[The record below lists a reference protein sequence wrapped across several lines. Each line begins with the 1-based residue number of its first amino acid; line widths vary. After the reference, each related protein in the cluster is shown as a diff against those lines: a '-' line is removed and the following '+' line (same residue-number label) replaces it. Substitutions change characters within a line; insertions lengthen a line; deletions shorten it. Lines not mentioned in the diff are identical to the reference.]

1 MSEDDGPT
9 PVGRQDDVVRAD
21 GRCVAVDAGAGSG
34 KTTTMIWRIEH
45 LVDGGYVTD
54 PGDVLVLT
62 FANEA
67 AASIQKAVNDADG
80 LSTSE
85 AYTIDVSTY
94 HSFCN
99 RLVSTY
105 AYQLGID
112 PEFEVI
118 TPDKR
123 SRILHRLAVASDY
136 EYLTDG
142 DGSRDAIVGSA
153 TGFVAELRREGVTP
167 GDLDAVLPS
176 SETIEKLQEM
186 VATLERAAADL
197 LEFEDWEVI
206 ADFETYDANAEPLCS
221 NLEEYRNVLRLY
233 RERAAENAADGPDA
247 DTWTQVR
254 TYLEFMIDLA
264 ARMEA
269 HLESEPDWVYAFLPQ
284 AMFGDDVV
292 GKYWPDVRQTPF
304 GYLDEYVAAL
314 DDASRL
320 QGIYADYRA
329 HLESEG
335 ALDFH
340 GLIARA
346 RELLDDPVV
355 RDEIAGEWDYVF
367 CDEFQD
373 TDSAQL
379 EIVTKFCGAG
389 DAQLLA
395 IGDTNQAIYGW
406 RGANPEGLATL
417 DEQFSDSEAIE
428 LNRNFRSRQPILD
441 LVNYC
446 DAYESKELEESA
458 PSDDSGGSS
467 PESDAAGSST
477 AEDDPGGPA
486 SEDDEEVH
494 LAAVDSA
501 YTDLSTPEEVATTVS
516 LLLEGRIEDV
526 PERTLGDVAVLVRKN
541 WHAEAIAEELDE
553 RQIPYS
559 IEGGVSGEV
568 DPGVQTLLSY
578 FKALVRPEADVHL
591 YRVLAL
597 LYRVPESDL
606 QALLEAG
613 DSLVVALLETETK
626 DRSSFER
633 PDAVER
639 ARSDYATLAELAE
652 SQSLSNFYRRFL
664 EVTRIEWFVQEESR
678 TQFSKAEGFVER
690 YRSDD
695 VVRTLT
701 DEFVDHLESYLD
713 VSGSETARGIASTS
727 EDRVDLMTVHQA
739 KGLEFDTV
747 LFPYLN
753 ERDWY
758 GRSSSARRAH
768 RYESLVE
775 HADGG
780 ISAPLAESV
789 YRDQIREDWRVFH
802 VGATRAESLLVLFG
816 ERRDELEFPAR
827 SAEDVREKYA
837 PGELLRSHFGDEID
851 PWRMDMPTADIWR
864 HVYDAFRR
872 SRDQHGDAVRNV
884 TNEVDDAGDL
894 TLGNIR
900 YYSSQLEEVDE
911 AVETLFDLAEE
922 LEAGRLDALDPSRI
936 GIESLDLEFDGGP
949 TVPVVHSHTALE
961 TYANCPRRH
970 LLDHVLGATA
980 DPVPAAA
987 AVARDDDPSAKTV
1000 GTVFHEVAEEAFY
1013 RSADGNSE
1021 WAAIAERICRARN
1034 DAAALPAVEECI
1046 DRYFRTEVPGWE
1058 PVGAELPF
1066 ELEDVPGV
1074 EGPVIGYVDSVRRHP
1089 EKGLVVLD
1097 YKTSYDTLDLEGS
1110 SQLLLYLKACDV
1122 LFDDPVE
1129 WAGYVY
1135 VGEAAEDH
1143 DPVEFVHRD
1152 RLEDGWS
1159 EVVATLQ
1166 KADDPSWTP
1175 NAGDHCEHCPH
1186 RSLGCAP
1193 DEYAYDNEF
1202 VVEPDD

>member
-1 MSEDDGPT
+1 MGEDDGPT

-21 GRCVAVDAGAGSG
+21 ERCVAVDAGAGSG

-45 LVDGGYVTD
+45 LIDDGHVTD

-67 AASIQKAVNDADG
+67 AASIQDDINDADG

-85 AYTIDVSTY
+85 AYNIDVSTY

-123 SRILHRLAVASDY
+123 SRILHRLAVTNDY

-142 DGSRDAIVGSA
+142 DGSREAIVGSA
-153 TGFVAELRREGVTP
+153 TEFVAELRREGVAP
-167 GDLDAVLPS
+167 EDLEAVLPS
-176 SETIEKLQEM
+176 SGTIAELQEM
-186 VATLERAAADL
+186 VTTLERAATDL
-197 LEFEDWEVI
+197 LQFDDWDVI
-206 ADFETYDANAEPLCS
+206 ADFEAYDANAEPLCS
-221 NLEEYRNVLRLY
+221 NLEKYCDVLRLC
-233 RERAAENAADGPDA
+233 RERAVENAADGPDVE
-247 DTWTQVR
+247 TWTQVR
-254 TYLEFMIDLA
+254 QYLEFMIDLA
-264 ARMEA
+264 TRMGS
-269 HLESEPDWVYAFLPQ
+269 HLESEPDWVYALLPR
-284 AMFGDDVV
+284 AMFCDDVID
-292 GKYWPDVRQTPF
+292 KYWPEVRQTPF
-304 GYLDEYVAAL
+304 GYLNEYVAAL

-320 QGIYADYRA
+320 QGIYRDYRD
-329 HLESEG
+329 HLDREG

-379 EIVTKFCGAG
+379 DIVTKFCAAG

-406 RGANPEGLATL
+406 RGANPEGLSSL
-417 DEQFSDSEAIE
+417 DGQFSDSAAIE

-446 DAYESKELEESA
+446 DAYESKELEEDTQ
-458 PSDDSGGSS
+458 SDDDSDPSPAGDGG
-467 PESDAAGSST
+467 EAG
-477 AEDDPGGPA
+477 GGEEA
-486 SEDDEEVH
+486 EEVH
-494 LAAVDSA
+494 LAAVNSG

-516 LLLEGRIEDV
+516 LLLEGRIDDV
-526 PERTLGDVAVLVRKN
+526 PERTLGDLAIVVRKN
-541 WHAEAIAEELDE
+541 WHAEVIAAELDE

-559 IEGGVSGEV
+559 VEGGVSGEI

-578 FKALVRPEADVHL
+578 FKALVRPRADVHL
-591 YRVLAL
+591 YRVLAM

-606 QALLEAG
+606 ETLLDAD
-613 DSLVVALLETETK
+613 DSLVAALLDAETGGG
-626 DRSSFER
+626 SSFER

-639 ARSDYATLAELAE
+639 ARSDYTTLAEIAE

-664 EVTRIEWFVQEESR
+664 ALTRIEWFVQEESR
-678 TQFSKAEGFVER
+678 DQFSEIEGFIER
-690 YRSDD
+690 YRSDE
-695 VVRTLT
+695 VLRTLD
-701 DEFVDHLESYLD
+701 DEFVGHLESYLE
-713 VSGSETARGIASTS
+713 VSGSETARGIASES

-780 ISAPLAESV
+780 IAAPLAESV
-789 YRDQIREDWRVFH
+789 HRDQVREDWRVFH

-816 ERRDELEFPAR
+816 EPREDPEFPAHP
-827 SAEDVREKYA
+827 AEDVRATYA
-837 PGELLRSHFGDEID
+837 PGELLRNHFGDEIT
-851 PWRMDMPTADIWR
+851 PWRLDMPTADIWR
-864 HVYDAFRR
+864 HVYDAFRQ
-872 SRDQHGDAVRNV
+872 SRDEHPDSVRNI
-884 TNEVDDAGDL
+884 TTDVDDAGDL
-894 TLGNIR
+894 TLGNIL

-911 AVETLFDLAEE
+911 AVETLFDLADD
-922 LEAGRLDALDPSRI
+922 LEAGTLDAVDPERI
-936 GIESLDLEFDGGP
+936 GIESPDLGFDDGP
-949 TVPVVHSHTALE
+949 TVPVVHSHTSIE

-980 DPVPAAA
+980 DPVPAEA
-987 AVARDDDPSAKTV
+987 AVSRDDDPSPKAV
-1000 GTVFHEVAEEAFY
+1000 GTVFHAVAEEAFY
-1013 RSADGNSE
+1013 RSADGKDE
-1021 WAAIAERICRARN
+1021 WTAIAERTCRARN
-1034 DAAALPAVEECI
+1034 ETVALEAVEECI
-1046 DRYFRTEVPGWE
+1046 DRYFGTDVPGWD

-1066 ELEDVPGV
+1066 ELEAVPGV

-1097 YKTSYDTLDLEGS
+1097 YKSSYDTLDPEAS
-1110 SQLLLYLKACDV
+1110 SQLLLYLRACED
-1122 LFDDPVE
+1122 LFEEPVD

-1135 VGEAAEDH
+1135 VGEAAADH
-1143 DPVEFVHRD
+1143 EQVAFVHRD
-1152 RLEDGWS
+1152 QLEEEWS
-1159 EVVATLQ
+1159 EVVATLRA
-1166 KADDPSWTP
+1166 ADDPSWTATP
-1175 NAGDHCEHCPH
+1175 GEHCQHCLH
-1186 RSLGCAP
+1186 RSLGCGP

-1202 VVEPDD
+1202 VVDPDD